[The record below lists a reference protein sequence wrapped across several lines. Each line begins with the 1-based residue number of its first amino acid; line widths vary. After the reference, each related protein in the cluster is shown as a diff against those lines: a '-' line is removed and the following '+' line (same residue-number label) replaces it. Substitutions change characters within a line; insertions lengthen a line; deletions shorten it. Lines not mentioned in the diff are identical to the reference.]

1 MKKLNGFESYL
12 VIEGLNAMR
21 VAMKNDIEKA
31 ELNGRRS
38 LMTTGFVDVSIDET
52 IAKIKALTLKD
63 KHNN

>member
-12 VIEGLNAMR
+12 AIEGLNAMR
-21 VAMKNDIEKA
+21 IAMKNDIEKV
-31 ELNGRRS
+31 ELNGRNS

>member
-1 MKKLNGFESYL
+1 MKKLKVFESYL
-12 VIEGLNAMR
+12 AIEGLNAMR
-21 VAMKNDIEKA
+21 IAMKNDIEKV
-31 ELNGRRS
+31 ELNGRNS

>member
-12 VIEGLNAMR
+12 AIEGLNAMR
-21 VAMKNDIEKA
+21 IAMKNDIEKA
-31 ELNGRRS
+31 ELNGRNS

-52 IAKIKALTLKD
+52 IAKIKALTLKN

>member
-31 ELNGRRS
+31 ELNGRNS
-38 LMTTGFVDVSIDET
+38 LMTTGFVDMSIDET